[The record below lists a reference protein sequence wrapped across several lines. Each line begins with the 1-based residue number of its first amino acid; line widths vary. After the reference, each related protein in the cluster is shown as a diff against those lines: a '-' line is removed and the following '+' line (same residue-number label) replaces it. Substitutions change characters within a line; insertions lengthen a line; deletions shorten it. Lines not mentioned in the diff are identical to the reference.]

1 MEKTTAKSK
10 RFPDGNDSVKGIL
23 LAKGGNE
30 MKIKGWAITMGVG
43 AAVGAVA
50 VMMLPKQ
57 SPARKLVNKAAIKV
71 DDAMQDLGEKISEK
85 WV

>member
-1 MEKTTAKSK
+1 
-10 RFPDGNDSVKGIL
+10 
-23 LAKGGNE
+23 
-30 MKIKGWAITMGVG
+30 MKAKGWAITMGVG

-57 SPARKLVNKAAIKV
+57 SAARKLVNKAAIKV
-71 DDAMQDLGEKISEK
+71 DDVMQDVSEKINEK

>member
-1 MEKTTAKSK
+1 
-10 RFPDGNDSVKGIL
+10 
-23 LAKGGNE
+23 
-30 MKIKGWAITMGVG
+30 MKAKGWAITMGVG

-57 SPARKLVNKAAIKV
+57 SATRKLVNKAAMKV
-71 DDAMQDLGEKISEK
+71 DDVMQDVGEKISEK